1 MRLTRYSIRITWR
14 FALVLAVLL
23 PALAAVTAAGIYGLD
38 TGRRGAHS
46 LYEDHLQGT
55 LEVATLQSALQDV
68 HRASLELLL
77 EDDAAQRGLL
87 STTLSETLI
96 PAVQRSLGPVA
107 ALSVQDPQEQSAVQA
122 INTSWARFVAVLA
135 DQLPTA
141 TTPAAHVHVED
152 EINAEF
158 ATAVK
163 AAKSITSQE
172 THEADLAYRAAQRD
186 YDFSIELML
195 IAGIAG
201 LLCSIATVIW
211 LIRSVLPRTL
221 AYSAFAT
228 EVGQGDY
235 SRRLRPE
242 GRDELA
248 QLGQALDELA
258 ERRQAEAT
266 YDRNKLEL
274 IDALQLTESEQDA
287 HELLQHH
294 LERVIPESGV
304 TVLNRNDET
313 DRLQAMTP
321 IPADSPLLE
330 SLEQAKPRSCLAI
343 RKARPHATSGG
354 SGRADLLP
362 CPVCSSCSGQTSC
375 EPLIVSGEV
384 IGSVL
389 TTHPRPLSETDQRAI
404 REAVTQTAP
413 VIGNLRNLAGAEM
426 RALTDGLTGLPNR
439 RAITNAVQRLVARS
453 LRAASPLVVLM
464 CDIDHFKVVNDRFG
478 HGRGDDVLKAVGAVL
493 GEALRPAD
501 FAGRYGGEEFLVVL
515 PDTGLDPARTIAER
529 IRAAVAAI
537 QLPGLEHRVTLSVG
551 IAVLP
556 DHGQDA
562 ASLQSAAD
570 RALYAAKNAGR
581 DRVEVFAPDL
591 PPAPSATGSP
601 AAVSD
606 HESSVIRLRSQG

>member
-1 MRLTRYSIRITWR
+1 VKLTRYSIRITWR

-55 LEVATLQSALQDV
+55 LEVASLQSALQDV

-87 STTLSETLI
+87 STTLTDTLI

-107 ALSVQDPQEQSAVQA
+107 ALSAQDPQERSAVQS
-122 INTSWARFVAVLA
+122 INASWAQFVAVLA
-135 DQLPTA
+135 EQLPTA

-158 ATAVK
+158 ARAVK

-172 THEADLAYRAAQRD
+172 THEADLAYQAAQRD

-195 IAGIAG
+195 IAGLTG

-235 SRRLRPE
+235 SRRLHPE
-242 GRDELA
+242 GHDELA

-287 HELLQHH
+287 HELLQRH
-294 LERVIPESGV
+294 LERVIPDGQV
-304 TVLNRNDET
+304 TVLNRHEET

-330 SLEQAKPRSCLAI
+330 SLKQAKPRSCLAI
-343 RKARPHATSGG
+343 RKARPHATAGG
-354 SGRADLLP
+354 TGRPDLLP
-362 CPVCSSCSGQTSC
+362 CPVCSSCAGRTSC

-389 TTHPRPLSETDQRAI
+389 TTHPRPLSKTDQRAI
-404 REAVTQTAP
+404 REAVTQAAP

-453 LRAASPLVVLM
+453 LRAHSALAVLM
-464 CDIDHFKVVNDRFG
+464 CDIDHFKAVNDQYG

-493 GEALRPAD
+493 AEALRPAD

-515 PDTGLDPARTIAER
+515 PDTRLEPATAIAER

-551 IAVLP
+551 VAVMP

-562 ASLQSAAD
+562 ASLESAAD
-570 RALYAAKNAGR
+570 RALYAAKNGGR
-581 DRVEVFAPDL
+581 DRVEVFAPHL
-591 PPAPSATGSP
+591 PPPPSTDP
-601 AAVSD
+601 AAVAD
-606 HESSVIRLRSQG
+606 EESSVIRLRSPG

>member
-1 MRLTRYSIRITWR
+1 MKLTRYSIRITWR

-55 LEVATLQSALQDV
+55 LEVATLQSALQEV

-87 STTLSETLI
+87 STTLTGTLI

-107 ALSVQDPQEQSAVQA
+107 ALSAQDPQERSAVQS
-122 INTSWARFVAVLA
+122 INASWARFVAVLA

-172 THEADLAYRAAQRD
+172 TREADLAYRAAQRD

-195 IAGIAG
+195 IAGLTG

-235 SRRLRPE
+235 RRRLRPE

-248 QLGQALDELA
+248 QLGRALDELA
-258 ERRQAEAT
+258 ERRQAAAT

-287 HELLQHH
+287 HELLQRH
-294 LERVIPESGV
+294 LERVVPESRV
-304 TVLNRNDET
+304 TVLNRNEET

-321 IPADSPLLE
+321 IPADSPLLT
-330 SLEQAKPRSCLAI
+330 SLEQAKPRACLAI
-343 RKARPHATSGG
+343 RKARPHATSGAT
-354 SGRADLLP
+354 GRAELMP
-362 CPVCSSCSGQTSC
+362 CPVCSSCAGQTSC

-389 TTHPRPLSETDQRAI
+389 TTSPHPLSKTDQRAI

-439 RAITNAVQRLVARS
+439 RAITTAGQRLVARS
-453 LRAASPLVVLM
+453 LRAGSPLAVLM
-464 CDIDHFKVVNDRFG
+464 CDIDHFKLVNDRYG
-478 HGRGDDVLKAVGAVL
+478 HGRGDDVLKAVGAAL
-493 GEALRPAD
+493 GDVLRPAD
-501 FAGRYGGEEFLVVL
+501 FAGRYGGEEFVVVL
-515 PDTGLDPARTIAER
+515 PDTPLEPARAIAER
-529 IRAAVAAI
+529 IRGAVAAI

-562 ASLQSAAD
+562 AALQSAAD

-591 PPAPSATGSP
+591 PPPPSP
-601 AAVSD
+601 VSTPVVD